1 MCSWKGEGRREGE
14 LYDPFIFFNL
24 KINDKQRKYVS
35 RYILVLKTYVQ
46 PSGVYDLRMNAT
58 AFLISVP

>member
-1 MCSWKGEGRREGE
+1 MTYS
-14 LYDPFIFFNL
+14 FFLNL
-24 KINDKQRKYVS
+24 KINDKQCKYVS
-35 RYILVLKTYVQ
+35 QYILVLKTYIL